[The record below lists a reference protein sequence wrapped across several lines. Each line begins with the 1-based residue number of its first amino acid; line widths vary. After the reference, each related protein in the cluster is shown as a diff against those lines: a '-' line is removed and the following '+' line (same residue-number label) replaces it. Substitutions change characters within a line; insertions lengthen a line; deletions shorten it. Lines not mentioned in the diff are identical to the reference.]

1 MIHFLKFI
9 FHTSILLLII
19 LSLFPGSLIGFFLYG
34 DFGLQPDLVPG
45 NPFGTTINHFFAY
58 FYVSFLGFCA
68 YLNARKDN
76 FRKLLLILLFLSA
89 VLEILQSIIP
99 NRSFQAGDLIFNILG
114 VLVAYFIIKIY
125 LFMIKR

>member
-1 MIHFLKFI
+1 M
-9 FHTSILLLII
+9 LLII

-76 FRKLLLILLFLSA
+76 FRKLLLILLFFTPMPQPTGDRSTVPPNALA
-89 VLEILQSIIP
+89 IICIP
-99 NRSFQAGDLIFNILG
+99 
-114 VLVAYFIIKIY
+114 
-125 LFMIKR
+125 